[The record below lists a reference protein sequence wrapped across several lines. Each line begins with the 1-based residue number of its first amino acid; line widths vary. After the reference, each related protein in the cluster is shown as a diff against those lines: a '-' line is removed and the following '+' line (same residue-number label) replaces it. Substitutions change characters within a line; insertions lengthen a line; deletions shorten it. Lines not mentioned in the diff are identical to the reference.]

1 MSSQPFFFPLSGG
14 LDQESPAV
22 AISPGRAIAVLNHE
36 AVSTGYARTQGFER
50 YDGRPSPAA
59 AAFFI
64 GTFSQA
70 AADMVGMAIEGAT
83 SGATGIVISV
93 TLTSGS
99 IGAGTAAGQMVLGEI
114 TGIFAVN
121 EYIMSPDDV
130 AVARVVAPP
139 AEADRLQSAQ
149 NLALWKS
156 ARERRR
162 DEIEE
167 VPGSGPVRGVLWYEG
182 SLYAWRDNAEA
193 TMGVMYKATAGG
205 WQSLPLGQQISFSSG
220 GPTVIAPGDTIT
232 GDSSGATGVV
242 RAVFLDTRE
251 EWDAGKAGGKI
262 VYDETAGVFQAG
274 ETISVGPTLAVATL
288 DSMEDVTFPPGG
300 RYEFVIHNFYGTV
313 GLERAYGVN
322 GVGQGFDFDGE
333 NVGFINTGMPDDT
346 PFLVAEHKKQLFY
359 GFRKG
364 SLQNSALGEPR
375 VWDAILGAAEMG
387 MGKELTNLVPNT
399 ADAMFITTEG
409 SCHVLTGNDASDF
422 LVQDISQEAGARP
435 HTAQAIGNIVY
446 MDEEGIRSASSTQT
460 YGNFRLGT
468 YTALIEKTLSAKRKG
483 GVQPV
488 ASIVVKGKSQYLLI
502 FQDGTGISL
511 FMGRK
516 NPEAMLFEYPFTVSC
531 CWSARINGDERIFV
545 GADNGMVYELNVGTS
560 FDGAA
565 IEAMVQLPY
574 GHQGSPRVLKRYHKI
589 IIEMEAGPDT
599 RIAVVP
605 QFDYSNGFQS
615 LTLSQWF
622 DMRGG
627 GGAWG
632 LSTWGDFYWDSPEVA
647 RAECPIDG
655 SGESMSPVIF
665 SSSDSMEDYTLT
677 GAWVMY
683 SGRGMKR

>member
-1 MSSQPFFFPLSGG
+1 MSAQPFFFALAGG
-14 LDQESPAV
+14 LDQQTPAV
-22 AISPGRAIAVLNHE
+22 SIDPGRAIATLNHE
-36 AVSTGYARTQGFER
+36 ATSTGYARTQGYER
-50 YDGRPSPAA
+50 FDGRPAPSTV
-59 AAFFI
+59 AFFV
-64 GTFSQA
+64 GTFSQGSA
-70 AADMVGMAIEGAT
+70 NMVGMAVEGAT
-83 SGATGIVISV
+83 SGATGIVIDVVVS
-93 TLTSGS
+93 SGS
-99 IGAGTAAGQMVLGEI
+99 IGAGTAAGQIILGEM
-114 TGIFAVN
+114 TGIFSVN
-121 EYIMSPDDV
+121 EYLMSPGDV
-130 AVARVVAPP
+130 AVARVVSPP
-139 AEADRLQSAQ
+139 AEGDRLQDAQ
-149 NLALWKS
+149 SMTWWKA

-162 DEIEE
+162 NQI
-167 VPGSGPVRGVLWYEG
+167 VAAPGSGAVRGVLWYEG
-182 SLYAWRDNAEA
+182 SLYAWRDNSDA
-193 TMGVMYKATAGG
+193 TLGIMHKATSAG
-205 WQSLPLGQQISFSSG
+205 WQAVSLGQQINFSAA
-220 GPTVIAPGDTIT
+220 GPSAIEPGDVIT
-232 GDSSGATGVV
+232 GDISGATGVV
-242 RAVFLDTRE
+242 RSALFDSADGWDT
-251 EWDAGKAGGKI
+251 GKATGKI
-262 VYDETAGVFQAG
+262 IYDETAGVFQAG
-274 ETISVGPTLAVATL
+274 ETISVGPTLAIATL
-288 DSMEDVTFPPGG
+288 DSMEDVVFPAGG
-300 RYEFVIHNFYGTV
+300 RYEFVVHNFYGTV
-313 GLERAYGVN
+313 GFERAYGVN
-322 GVGQGFDFDGE
+322 GVGQGFDFDGD

-346 PFLVAEHKKQLFY
+346 PFLIAEHKKQLFY

-435 HTAQAIGNIVY
+435 FTAQAIGNIVY

-468 YTALIEKTLSAKRKG
+468 YTALIEKTLNAKRKG
-483 GVQPV
+483 GVKPV
-488 ASIVVKGKSQYLLI
+488 ASIVVKSKSQYLL
-502 FQDGTGISL
+502 FFEDGTGISL
-511 FMGRK
+511 FMARK
-516 NPEAMLFEYPFTVSC
+516 TPEAMIFEYPFVVSC
-531 CWSARINGDERIFV
+531 HCTARVDGDERVFV
-545 GADNGMVYELNVGTS
+545 GSTDGMVYELNVGTS
-560 FDGAA
+560 FDGDV

-632 LSTWGDFYWDSPEVA
+632 ASTWGDFYWDSPEVA
-647 RAECPIDG
+647 RAECPMDG

-677 GAWVMY
+677 GVWVMY

>member
-1 MSSQPFFFPLSGG
+1 MSAQPFFFALAGG
-14 LDQESPAV
+14 LDQQTPAV
-22 AISPGRAIAVLNHE
+22 SIDPGRVIATLNHE
-36 AVSTGYARTQGFER
+36 ATSTGYARTQGYER
-50 YDGRPSPAA
+50 FDGRSAPSAV
-59 AAFFI
+59 AFFV
-64 GTFSQA
+64 GTFSQGSA
-70 AADMVGMAIEGAT
+70 NMVGMAVEGAT
-83 SGATGIVISV
+83 SGATGIVIDVVVS
-93 TLTSGS
+93 SGS
-99 IGAGTAAGQMVLGEI
+99 AGAGTAAGQIILGEM
-114 TGIFAVN
+114 TGIFSVN
-121 EYIMSPDDV
+121 EYLMSSDDV
-130 AVARVVAPP
+130 AVARIVSPP
-139 AEADRLQSAQ
+139 AQGDRLQDAQ
-149 NLALWKS
+149 SMAWWKLACD
-156 ARERRR
+156 RRR
-162 DEIEE
+162 NEIEE
-167 VPGSGPVRGVLWYEG
+167 PAGSGPVRGLLWYEG
-182 SLYAWRDNAEA
+182 ALYSWRDNEDA
-193 TMGVMYKATAGG
+193 TLGVMRKATGNG
-205 WQSLPLGQQISFSSG
+205 WQTLSLGQQINFSSG
-220 GPTVIAPGDTIT
+220 GPTIINVGDTIT
-232 GDSSGATGVV
+232 GDSSGATGTV
-242 RAVFLDTRE
+242 RAVFLDTGE
-251 EWDAGKAGGKI
+251 GWDAGKAGGKI
-262 VYDETAGVFQAG
+262 VYDEAAGVFQAG
-274 ETISVGPTLAVATL
+274 ETISVGPTLAIATL
-288 DSMEDVTFPPGG
+288 DSMEDVVFPAGG
-300 RYEFVIHNFYGTV
+300 RYEFVVHNFYGTV
-313 GLERAYGVN
+313 GFERAYGVN
-322 GVGQGFDFDGE
+322 GVGQGFDFDGD

-346 PFLVAEHKKQLFY
+346 PFLIAEHKKQLFY

-435 HTAQAIGNIVY
+435 FTAQAIGNIVY

-468 YTALIEKTLSAKRKG
+468 YTALIEKTLNTKRKG
-483 GVQPV
+483 GVKPV
-488 ASIVVKGKSQYLLI
+488 ASIVVKSKSQYLL
-502 FQDGTGISL
+502 FFEDGTGISL
-511 FMGRK
+511 FMARK
-516 NPEAMLFEYPFTVSC
+516 TPEAMIFEYPFVVSC
-531 CWSARINGDERIFV
+531 HCTARVDGDERVFV
-545 GADNGMVYELNVGTS
+545 GSTDGMVYELNVGTS
-560 FDGAA
+560 FDGDV

-632 LSTWGDFYWDSPEVA
+632 TSSWGDFYWDSPEVA
-647 RAECPIDG
+647 RAECPMDG

-677 GAWVMY
+677 GVWVMY